1 MKDDIWSKESIE
13 DSINRCLN
21 TGLVFLVYIQD
32 GEDTK
37 WIDQLLSLEVCK
49 EMREKTVPLRLYN
62 GTSDAMLFKQMVVV
76 NCVPS
81 IFLIKDGLVRK
92 SFFGD
97 ATADDLLES
106 IRSISMG
113 KYISEQSNKGGECVD
128 MDLNS
133 SLEDVSSSSHEK
145 TQCSTHVSIKDAER
159 RQKYVEGVERTKKCD
174 TEERKRVL
182 TRINAD
188 KEERKIKEYY
198 RISARSSQPS
208 TSTEDIAVQENTKNI
223 CSLNIRLLNGSS
235 IQARHFTFK
244 NTLKDVRSWID
255 ENRTDNK
262 IPYDLIQVYPKRR
275 FGILEE
281 TVSLEALNLC
291 PSATLILMP
300 LKNVTSAY
308 VKASN
313 GYFSRLFG
321 FFSYFVGSIYSV
333 FSWTS
338 AFVGRNN
345 PVENVEQNKKVV
357 FSDNQKISTFQSKN
371 KDKNMWY
378 NGNTL
383 NQEPPKEKNS

>member
-13 DSINRCLN
+13 DSISRCLK

-37 WIDQLLSLEVCK
+37 WIDQLLSPEVCK
-49 EMREKTVPLRLYN
+49 EMRKKTISLKLHN
-62 GTSDAMLFKQMVVV
+62 GTSDAILFKQMVVV

-81 IFLIKDGLVRK
+81 IFLIKDGLVK
-92 SFFGD
+92 KYLCSD
-97 ATADDLLES
+97 ATTEDLLES
-106 IRSISMG
+106 IRSMSTG
-113 KYISEQSNKGGECVD
+113 KHISEQVEGESVD
-128 MDLNS
+128 MGANS
-133 SLEDVSSSSHEK
+133 TSEGVGSSSTHEK
-145 TQCSTHVSIKDAER
+145 MAQRLTHMKTKDMEQ
-159 RQKYVEGVERTKKCD
+159 RQKYVEGIERTKKCD
-174 TEERKRVL
+174 AEERKRVL
-182 TRINAD
+182 SRINAD

-198 RISARSSQPS
+198 RISARSSQSS
-208 TSTEDIAVQENTKNI
+208 TFVEDTAVQGNAKNI
-223 CSLNIRLLNGSS
+223 CFLNIRLLNGSS

-262 IPYDLIQVYPKRR
+262 IPYDLIQIYPKRR
-275 FGILEE
+275 FDILEE
-281 TVSLEALNLC
+281 AASLEALNLC

-313 GYFSRLFG
+313 GYFSRLFE
-321 FFSYFVGSIYSV
+321 FFSYFIGSIYSV
-333 FSWTS
+333 FSWTLI
-338 AFVGRNN
+338 FVGRNN
-345 PVENVEQNKKVV
+345 SVENVEQNKKIVS
-357 FSDNQKISTFQSKN
+357 SDNQKISTFQNKN